1 MDRFVIPT
9 AGGRP
14 SIVTVG
20 PDLVDRIGELL
31 DDRPERTT
39 VAVAAQPTTVRI
51 AGRVAERLRAAG
63 LGTVHLPFPDG
74 EAAKTLEVVGDA
86 YRALNQAGLT
96 RGDTVVA
103 VGGGALTDVVG
114 FVAATYLRGIEAV
127 YVPTTLL
134 AAVDAAIGGKTA
146 INVDGKNLAGA
157 FAHPTAVVVD
167 ERILGALPAEE
178 AAQGHAEALKA
189 GYVGD
194 PDLVAMYRTGRAL
207 SDLGAVVRRAVAV
220 KVDVVRRDFEE
231 RGPRAH
237 LNLGHTVGHAVETA
251 TGLRHGS
258 AVAIGMVAAAAA
270 SRRVTGFDWLD
281 DVRSILEGL
290 GLPVAAPD
298 VDRDRLL
305 DLMALDK
312 KRTAAGLRMV
322 LLEDVGAPVVVDVGD
337 ATVRTALDAIGVR
350 P

>member
-9 AGGRP
+9 GTSRP
-14 SIVTVG
+14 SIVAVG

-31 DDRPERTT
+31 DDRPGRAT
-39 VAVAAQPTTVRI
+39 VAVASQPTTVRI
-51 AGRVAERLRAAG
+51 AGAVAERLRAAG
-63 LGTVHLPFPDG
+63 LGTVHVPFPDG
-74 EAAKTLEVVGDA
+74 EAAKTIEVLGDA

-96 RGDTVVA
+96 RDDTVVA
-103 VGGGALTDVVG
+103 VGGGALTDAAG

-167 ERILGALPAEE
+167 ESILAALPVDE

-194 PDLVAMYRTGRAL
+194 PELVAMYRAA
-207 SDLGAVVRRAVAV
+207 SAAVDVGAVVRRAVGV
-220 KVDVVRRDFEE
+220 KVEIVRRDFEE

-237 LNLGHTVGHAVETA
+237 LNLGHTVGHAVEAA

-270 SRRVTGFDWLD
+270 SKHVTGFDWID
-281 DVRSILEGL
+281 DVRGILEGL
-290 GLPVAAPD
+290 GLPVAAPH
-298 VDRDRLL
+298 VARDRLVA
-305 DLMALDK
+305 LMALDK

-322 LLEDVGAPVVVDVGD
+322 LLEDVGVPVVVDVGD